1 MSPST
6 DTYSP
11 HELLTTA
18 EVADLA
24 GVSKITI
31 TRAVKA
37 GRINPLRTPGGHFR
51 FRRGDVDA
59 LLNGESPN
67 VVPGPVEEAGP
78 GTTTPADPS

>member
-1 MSPST
+1 MPSST

-11 HELLTTA
+11 DELLTTA
-18 EVADLA
+18 EVAELA

-37 GRINPLRTPGGHFR
+37 GRITPLRTPGGHFR

-59 LLNGESPN
+59 LLSGESPA
-67 VVPGPVEEAGP
+67 VVSGPVGEAGP
-78 GTTTPADPS
+78 GTTITTDHA